1 MALTIKNVVEEGINR
16 LLYQFQSKPKIVSF
30 LTAILNQ
37 VQESE
42 DSKFDLLNGASIYTA
57 MGERLDVCGSIVGEE
72 RLGKT
77 DAEYRDAILQR
88 IAINTSNGTPNKLL
102 QILQILTGATVI
114 RLWEHYPANIIFYS
128 NNPTGN
134 MDQVRETLQTA
145 SPAAVGNIGVIHDPT
160 GQGFAPAETLY
171 TDILVLPIVNQ
182 DGEQLVNQA
191 GDLILAQVVANGT
204 VVELVLV
211 DELGNIIIDEEGNT
225 LTADVFVEGFVGT
238 GQLAEGEF
246 AEGGLL
252 VEYYG

>member
-1 MALTIKNVVEEGINR
+1 MALTMKNVVEEGVGR

-30 LTAILNQ
+30 LTATLNQ
-37 VQESE
+37 IQESE

-57 MGERLDVCGSIVGEE
+57 IGERLDICGSIVGEE

-77 DAEYRDAILQR
+77 DTEYRNAILQR

-102 QILQILTGATVI
+102 QILQILTGATII
-114 RLWEHYPANIIFYS
+114 RLWEHYPANVIFYS
-128 NNPTGN
+128 NNISGD
-134 MDQVRETLQTA
+134 MEQVRRTLQTA
-145 SPAAVGNIGVIHDPT
+145 SPAAVGNIGAIHDPT

-171 TDILVLPIVNQ
+171 TDVVILPIVNQ
-182 DGEQLVNQA
+182 DGEQLVNQD

-204 VVELVLV
+204 VVEIVLI
-211 DELGNIIIDEEGNT
+211 DEAGNIIIDGDGNT
-225 LTADVFVEGFVGT
+225 IVADVFVEGFVGT

-246 AEGGLL
+246 AQGGLL